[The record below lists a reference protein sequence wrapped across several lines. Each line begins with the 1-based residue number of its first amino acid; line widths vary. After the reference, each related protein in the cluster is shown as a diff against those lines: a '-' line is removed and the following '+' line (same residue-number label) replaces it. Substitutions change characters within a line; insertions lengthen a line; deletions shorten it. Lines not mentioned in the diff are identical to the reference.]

1 MIIMAV
7 RIAYILS
14 MFIQG
19 SIVVKIVLMLAK
31 ADMTNQIASLIV
43 KYSDMFVVP
52 FSGIADSV
60 LRINGVEIPATL
72 LVALAIYIILSVV
85 CSEIIKTL
93 SNRS

>member
-19 SIVVKIVLMLAK
+19 SIVVRIVLMLAK

-52 FSGIADSV
+52 FSGITNSV
-60 LRINGVEIPATL
+60 LRINRVEIPATL

>member
-1 MIIMAV
+1 MIVMAV
-7 RIAYILS
+7 RIIYILS

-19 SIVVKIVLMLAK
+19 SIVVRIVLMIAK
-31 ADMTNQIASLIV
+31 ADMTNKIASLIV
-43 KYSDMFVVP
+43 KYSDMFVAP
-52 FSGIADSV
+52 LSGIADSA
-60 LRINGVEIPATL
+60 LKINGVEIPATL